1 MSICLEF
8 VMKTILATLTLAA
21 ALAGCAGFGN
31 TDDPPVARDA
41 GFMEHPG
48 TTFDHNMPGDP
59 PMQAGPHD

>member
-1 MSICLEF
+1 
-8 VMKTILATLTLAA
+8 MKTIVATLTLAA
-21 ALAGCAGFGN
+21 ALAGCASFGN

-48 TTFDHNMPGDP
+48 TSFDQSAPGVP